1 MTIEERLIADAAL
14 LGVRLSATAA
24 ATLLRYLDLLVKW
37 NRRFSLTAVTG
48 REEMRV
54 RHLLDSLS
62 VVPFV
67 AGTRILDVG
76 TGPGLPGIPLAVA
89 RPRSQVS
96 LLESRERKVQFLIH
110 AVGALHLSNAQVRHA
125 RLENLEPD
133 EPFDTL
139 VARAFAP
146 LPRFL
151 QRCSHLCRPGTRLV
165 AMTGKNPALTGRL
178 AFAQIADVEVR
189 RVQVPGL
196 SAERHLVIMT
206 WA

>member
-1 MTIEERLIADAAL
+1 MNIADRLIADAEQ
-14 LGVRLSATAA
+14 LGVTLSADAA
-24 ATLLRYLDLLVKW
+24 ATLLRYLDLLAKW
-37 NRRFSLTAVTG
+37 NRRISLTALSG
-48 REEMRV
+48 RDEMRV

-89 RPRSQVS
+89 RPQTRVS

-110 AVGALHLSNAQVRHA
+110 AVAALHLSNAEVCHA

-133 EPFDTL
+133 DPFDTL

-146 LPRFL
+146 LPRL
-151 QRCSHLCRPGTRLV
+151 LERCSHLCRPGTRLV